1 MIAQLPMVTSAEMW
15 IAVGVMLAAYVLI
28 FSEWMHRSAAAI
40 VGAVVM
46 IGVGEYFGF
55 YSQQAAIL
63 AIDGNTM
70 FLLAGMMMLVVML
83 RPTGGFEYLAIVI
96 AKRAGGRP
104 VLLLIYLSL
113 AVSVISMFLDNVTTM
128 LIFAPLTVLITRLLR
143 VNPMPYLMAEA
154 MLSNIGG
161 TATLVGDPPN
171 VMIGSAAAIDFLSF
185 LFHMGPIILVVW
197 LCTVVLIVA
206 MFRHELRVDALREVD
221 LDQSRAITDPKGLR
235 RMLWVLAL
243 VIGLFFVHHWFHF
256 FPAYVTFIAVALALV
271 LMRPGPEFL
280 FGKLNWSVLVFF
292 AGLFVIVGGVA
303 ESGMLAYLGYQLS
316 RMADDPQQLL
326 LTGLLIMW
334 VAALL
339 SAAVDNIPFTVTMIP
354 VITGLQT
361 MGIDVMPLWWALAL
375 GVGLG
380 GNGSH
385 IGATANVIAVAEA
398 ERSGDPRARIS
409 PLMWLR
415 KGMPTMF
422 FSLVIAS
429 LMYVAFFQMLL
440 GD

>member
-1 MIAQLPMVTSAEMW
+1 MIDTLPSSINSHML
-15 IAVGVMLAAYVLI
+15 IATGVMLAAYVLI
-28 FSEWMHRSAAAI
+28 FSEVMHRSAAAI
-40 VGAVVM
+40 IGAVVM

-55 YSQQAAIL
+55 YSQQAAVL

-70 FLLAGMMMLVVML
+70 FLLAGMMMLVMML

-96 AKRAGGRP
+96 AKAAGGRP
-104 VLLLIYLSL
+104 IRLLIYLSL

-128 LIFAPLTVLITRLLR
+128 LIFAPLTVLITRLLHI
-143 VNPMPYLMAEA
+143 NPMPYLMAEA

-171 VMIGSAAAIDFLSF
+171 VMIGSAAGIDFLTF
-185 LFHMGPIILVVW
+185 MTHMAPIIGVVW
-197 LCTVVLIVA
+197 LCTVFLIVA
-206 MFRHELRVDALREVD
+206 LFRRELRVDTLRHVD
-221 LDQSRAITDPKGLR
+221 LDQDKAITDPAGLK
-235 RMLWVLAL
+235 RMLWVMAL
-243 VIGLFFVHHWFHF
+243 VIGLFFVHHWFHL
-256 FPAYVTFIAVALALV
+256 FPGYVTFIAVALALA
-271 LMRPGPEFL
+271 LMRPAPEPL

-303 ESGMLAYLGYQLS
+303 GSGMLGYVGYQMSLV
-316 RMADDPQQLL
+316 AGDPGRLL

-354 VITGLQT
+354 VITGLQSA
-361 MGIDVMPLWWALAL
+361 GVDVMPLWWALAL

-398 ERSGDPRARIS
+398 ERSGDPRARIT
-409 PLMWLR
+409 PVMWLR
-415 KGMPTMF
+415 KGLPTMF
-422 FSLVIAS
+422 FSLGIAS
-429 LMYVAFFQMLL
+429 VLYSAFFAWFA
-440 GD
+440 